1 MRREAKKMSAIV
13 EAFMY
18 APTLVSSIIRSSN
31 KAGSIEII
39 GNIHSNLCQT
49 HIFVALDKINKITIV
64 LGDI

>member
-1 MRREAKKMSAIV
+1 MREAKKTSAIV
-13 EAFMY
+13 EAFIY
-18 APTLVSSIIRSSN
+18 AATLVRLIINESN
-31 KAGSIEII
+31 KAGSIETK